1 LPQGL
6 KKKILNTLYSDKAD
20 KLGYTVS
27 YDKCRYSEFK
37 AAAERSGFQV
47 EYYLCSYMSSGYFN
61 WFLPLFLLSQLLDI
75 VRLSFGTK
83 DMASY
88 NLFVLR
94 RPGPHFEIKWSW
106 HASN

>member
-1 LPQGL
+1 
-6 KKKILNTLYSDKAD
+6 
-20 KLGYTVS
+20 
-27 YDKCRYSEFK
+27 
-37 AAAERSGFQV
+37 
-47 EYYLCSYMSSGYFN
+47 MSSGYFN

>member
-1 LPQGL
+1 MNTVTPFHMINAVTKSLRQP
-6 KKKILNTLYSDKAD
+6 LNVQDA
-20 KLGYTVS
+20 
-27 YDKCRYSEFK
+27 
-37 AAAERSGFQV
+37 
-47 EYYLCSYMSSGYFN
+47 
-61 WFLPLFLLSQLLDI
+61 FLLSQLLDI

>member
-1 LPQGL
+1 MINAVTQSLRQP
-6 KKKILNTLYSDKAD
+6 LNVQDF
-20 KLGYTVS
+20 KL
-27 YDKCRYSEFK
+27 
-37 AAAERSGFQV
+37 
-47 EYYLCSYMSSGYFN
+47 YYLCSYMSSGYFN

>member
-1 LPQGL
+1 
-6 KKKILNTLYSDKAD
+6 
-20 KLGYTVS
+20 
-27 YDKCRYSEFK
+27 
-37 AAAERSGFQV
+37 
-47 EYYLCSYMSSGYFN
+47 
-61 WFLPLFLLSQLLDI
+61 LSRLLDI

>member
-1 LPQGL
+1 MINAVTQSLRQP
-6 KKKILNTLYSDKAD
+6 LYVQDA
-20 KLGYTVS
+20 
-27 YDKCRYSEFK
+27 
-37 AAAERSGFQV
+37 
-47 EYYLCSYMSSGYFN
+47 
-61 WFLPLFLLSQLLDI
+61 FLLSQLLDI